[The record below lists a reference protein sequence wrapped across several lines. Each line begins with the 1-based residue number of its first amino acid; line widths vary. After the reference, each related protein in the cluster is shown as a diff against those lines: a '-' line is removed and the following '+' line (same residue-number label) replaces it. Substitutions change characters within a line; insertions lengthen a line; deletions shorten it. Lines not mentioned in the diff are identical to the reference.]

1 MEEAVKDETVM
12 CIYVKLLML
21 MLLDNY
27 AKCANDNGRSKYSK
41 ERFHE

>member
-1 MEEAVKDETVM
+1 MYTTTTNVSV
-12 CIYVKLLML
+12 II
-21 MLLDNY
+21 Y

>member
-1 MEEAVKDETVM
+1 MNHYSDN
-12 CIYVKLLML
+12 IYVLLLML
-21 MLLDNY
+21 MLLNNY